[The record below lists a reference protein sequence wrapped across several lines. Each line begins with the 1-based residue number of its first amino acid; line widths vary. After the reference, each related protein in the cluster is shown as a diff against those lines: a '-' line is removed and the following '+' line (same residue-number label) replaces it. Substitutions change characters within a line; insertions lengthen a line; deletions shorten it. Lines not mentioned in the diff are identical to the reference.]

1 MAFASLYKPCR
12 PYLQRY
18 FGACIN
24 IPSDWIAVAD
34 YVQTFSGEISGANV
48 YWSPIYQQN
57 ANVPA
62 ANAEESQKQKLI
74 RKFRNEISTSE
85 SKTRSKSLPAIL
97 RKVMAAK
104 FPDFDEYQLAKYNKH
119 KKIKTNRNDQVTNY
133 DNYNLTYR
141 SK

>member
-12 PYLQRY
+12 PYLHRY

-34 YVQTFSGEISGANV
+34 YVQTFSGEISGTNV
-48 YWSPIYQQN
+48 YWSPIN
-57 ANVPA
+57 EKNVNVTT
-62 ANAEESQKQKLI
+62 ANAQTSKRQKLI
-74 RKFRNEISTSE
+74 RKFRNQISSSE
-85 SKTRSKSLPAIL
+85 SNSNTKSLPAIL

-119 KKIKTNRNDQVTNY
+119 KKVKNIRNDQVFNN
-133 DNYNLTYR
+133 DNHNLI
-141 SK
+141 